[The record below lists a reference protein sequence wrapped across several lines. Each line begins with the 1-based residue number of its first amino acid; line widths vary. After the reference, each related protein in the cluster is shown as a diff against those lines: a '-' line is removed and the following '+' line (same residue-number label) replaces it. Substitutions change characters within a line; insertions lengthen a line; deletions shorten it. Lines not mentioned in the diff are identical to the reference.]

1 MPRMFFTSH
10 ARDQFAARVDPLIG
24 AHRGVPM
31 LQRMIT
37 LAAQA
42 TKMRT
47 HTASGD
53 VVFRTEEPLAGF
65 VVNRGRGAG
74 WTCVTVLGPKQMA
87 EYDNDPVAAAH
98 LLLESNEAVM
108 VEPIGPTV
116 ASLQSLLADVYVELS
131 LAAYATPRLVELR
144 SRIERAV
151 TPEMIGAAQEYA
163 GYYDTPA
170 SATQGTATEP
180 S

>member
-10 ARDQFAARVDPLIG
+10 ARDQFAARVDPLIA
-24 AHRGVPM
+24 AHRGMPM
-31 LQRMIT
+31 LQRMMD

-53 VVFRTEEPLAGF
+53 VVFRVEEPLAGF
-65 VVNRGRGAG
+65 VVKRGHGAG
-74 WTCVTVLGPKQMA
+74 WTCVTVLGPKQMG
-87 EYDNDPVAAAH
+87 EYAADPIGAAH
-98 LLLESNEAVM
+98 LLLEPSDAMM

-116 ASLQSLLADVYVELS
+116 ASLQALLADTYVELS
-131 LAAYATPRLVELR
+131 LAAHATPRLVELR

-163 GYYDTPA
+163 GYYDAPA